1 MLGTG
6 KHVGEDP
13 DVTRADE
20 TVGVVVFE
28 TGHGTLGGIA
38 YEAALG
44 PDSVRGVDNSPPY
57 PYAFLTPFAAAPTV
71 ALVTQ
76 AAMDDTNGGWA
87 QVHGA
92 TMATTTTLYLSIDE
106 DQIGGSER
114 KHSTEQVG
122 YVVFAAPGAVP

>member
-1 MLGTG
+1 M
-6 KHVGEDP
+6 
-13 DVTRADE
+13 
-20 TVGVVVFE
+20 
-28 TGHGTLGGIA
+28 
-38 YEAALG
+38 
-44 PDSVRGVDNSPPY
+44 RGVDNSPPY
-57 PYAFLTPFAAAPTV
+57 PYTFATAFATAPTV
-71 ALVTQ
+71 ALVSQ

-122 YVVFAAPGAVP
+122 YVVFAAPGVYP